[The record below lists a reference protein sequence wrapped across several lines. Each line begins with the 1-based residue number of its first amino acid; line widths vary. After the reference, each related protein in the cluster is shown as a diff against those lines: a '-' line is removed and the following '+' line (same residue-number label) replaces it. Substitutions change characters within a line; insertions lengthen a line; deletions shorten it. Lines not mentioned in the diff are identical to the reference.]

1 METSDI
7 FTLSNK
13 IYSNNNNNI
22 LIKVINQ
29 LQGIIISLY
38 YIYNIYI
45 NNNILMNLIII

>member
-22 LIKVINQ
+22 LLKVINQ
-29 LQGIIISLY
+29 LQGIINES
-38 YIYNIYI
+38 
-45 NNNILMNLIII
+45 NNNIMINRIKDYNIK